1 MKTSNYFQHFNLN
14 IRHKS
19 KKQYIISDVLSRST
33 FVNIVAKFFA
43 NTKSFINENELNIL
57 FIVSLIKMNKVFR
70 KRIIDDY
77 KSDLNWQKIN
87 VILNI
92 ENGVNLS
99 FVRKNDL
106 IFKFDD
112 FIIEL
117 HAYESRKLCISH
129 LMIANILKIIHNE
142 NHDDFA
148 RCYEKISTSYYIRNL
163 IKYLREYLKHYLK
176 CQIFQTRR
184 HLLYEF
190 LQFILISSILFHIII
205 INFILVLFFSINN
218 YNCLMTIIC
227 KYFKRIFLIFENIKW
242 FAE

>member
-77 KSDLNWQKIN
+77 KNDLNWQKIEI
-87 VILNI
+87 ILNI
-92 ENGVNLS
+92 ENDVKLS
-99 FVRKNDL
+99 FSQKNDL
-106 IFKFDD
+106 IFKTND
-112 FIIEL
+112 FIIDF

-129 LMIANILKIIHNE
+129 SMIKNILKMIHNE

-148 RCYEKISTSYYIRNL
+148 RCYEKISTFYYIKDL
-163 IKYLREYLKHYLK
+163 IQYLREYFKHCSK
-176 CQIFQTRR
+176 CQIF
-184 HLLYEF
+184 
-190 LQFILISSILFHIII
+190 
-205 INFILVLFFSINN
+205 
-218 YNCLMTIIC
+218 
-227 KYFKRIFLIFENIKW
+227 
-242 FAE
+242 